1 MIPGDPEAE
10 DSTVEPKHGHYPTAE
25 EPDVHLLPTAG
36 PDPNAGAARGAAAGK
51 GKSDAV
57 AP

>member
-36 PDPNAGAARGAAAGK
+36 PDPNAGAARGAG
-51 GKSDAV
+51 G
-57 AP
+57 